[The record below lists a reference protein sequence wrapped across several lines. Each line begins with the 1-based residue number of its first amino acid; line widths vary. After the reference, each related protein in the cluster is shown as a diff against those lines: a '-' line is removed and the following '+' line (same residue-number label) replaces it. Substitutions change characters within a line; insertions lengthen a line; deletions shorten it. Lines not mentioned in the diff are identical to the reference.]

1 MQAARRHLFDACNTH
16 LILRIFKVLQEVA
29 YPLLH
34 NAKRNLI
41 PFRAETNGA
50 SNPLKKIKVFA
61 CSSDMH

>member
-1 MQAARRHLFDACNTH
+1 MQGARRYLLDACNTH
-16 LILRIFKVLQEVA
+16 LILRIFWVLQEVA

-50 SNPLKKIKVFA
+50 SNPFKKNKVFA
-61 CSSDMH
+61 CASDMN

>member
-16 LILRIFKVLQEVA
+16 LILRIFWVLLAVA

-34 NAKRNLI
+34 NAKNNLI

-50 SNPLKKIKVFA
+50 SNLLKKIKVFA
-61 CSSDMH
+61 CASDMN

>member
-16 LILRIFKVLQEVA
+16 LILRIFWILQAVA

-41 PFRAETNGA
+41 PFRAETKA
-50 SNPLKKIKVFA
+50 DK
-61 CSSDMH
+61 